1 MAFGSFREVA
11 VLEEPI
17 ETTNETG
24 EFIQTWVCFAKV
36 RASIVSM
43 SANQQAMMD
52 QTVPTA
58 SWRFEMRWIPGVNDK
73 MRVRWESDCNRIM
86 NISQMQQIGH
96 RQYIRMVLEERPQ

>member
-58 SWRFEMRWIPGVNDK
+58 SWRFEMRWIPGRERQDAGAVG
-73 MRVRWESDCNRIM
+73 VGLQSDHEYQPNAANRPPPIH
-86 NISQMQQIGH
+86 QDGA
-96 RQYIRMVLEERPQ
+96 